1 MMEYFPVVNILH
13 SGGDK
18 ELGLI
23 NHLENGIV
31 IESAKDEVPCFTLNY
46 TIFQPHQ
53 DKKEIIFNNAKT
65 YKEGDNPLIV
75 FISENLFEKIW
86 TSVRK
91 AELVKSVTSEELK
104 GCVHVWLDVKEED
117 VKFRSHKLCCPTNKF
132 RIVEGDELL
141 KTDTSG
147 VITKLRSLIQSTM
160 INKIAEEQENLSIDD
175 EEDEMKN
182 NFLRQNPQYS
192 DIMAEEQNE
201 MEVET
206 CEPNKKKKKGKKKSR
221 SVYSDA
227 LMIASMSGEELEEYR
242 RANTGETSTT
252 TADTTG
258 STETDH

>member
-1 MMEYFPVVNILH
+1 
-13 SGGDK
+13 
-18 ELGLI
+18 
-23 NHLENGIV
+23 
-31 IESAKDEVPCFTLNY
+31 
-46 TIFQPHQ
+46 
-53 DKKEIIFNNAKT
+53 
-65 YKEGDNPLIV
+65 
-75 FISENLFEKIW
+75 
-86 TSVRK
+86 
-91 AELVKSVTSEELK
+91 
-104 GCVHVWLDVKEED
+104 
-117 VKFRSHKLCCPTNKF
+117 
-132 RIVEGDELL
+132 
-141 KTDTSG
+141 
-147 VITKLRSLIQSTM
+147 M

-258 STETDH
+258 STETDHWTYVAQTMQDNAEETDSWLFVMITRPFGFSFK